1 MEAAEDYIQTPGA
14 QPTAPVASM
23 PASEAGSAAAAGVFN
38 ASGCQSSGG
47 GRTAT
52 TRVSHKSTLTNVEAI
67 RLLSGVNS
75 GMRPNL
81 SRYAYRAVKRTFD
94 LCASAVA
101 IALLLIPGALLSVAI
116 CVKSPGAG
124 PLYSQVRVGRLKKDG
139 TYSLFRMWKFRSMVP
154 NADAMLKDLQDKNEA
169 DGPLFKIKDDP
180 RVIPGLGHFIRR
192 HSIDELPQLINV
204 FLGQM
209 TLIGPRPGLPCEVAV
224 YDERAKLR
232 LTVKPGCGGVWQ
244 ARTRSDSSF
253 NEMVEYD
260 LLYEEYCSI
269 GYDIQLIFETIRA
282 MVAGGGAY

>member
-1 MEAAEDYIQTPGA
+1 
-14 QPTAPVASM
+14 M